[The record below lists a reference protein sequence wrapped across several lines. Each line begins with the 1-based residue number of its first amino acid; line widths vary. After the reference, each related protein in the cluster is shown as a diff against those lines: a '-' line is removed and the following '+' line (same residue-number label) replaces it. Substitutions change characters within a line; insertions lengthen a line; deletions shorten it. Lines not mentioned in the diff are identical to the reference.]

1 MPESTPPAVPLS
13 DAQVSALLYEW
24 MHLAGL
30 LRKVNKTNGEG
41 RWICHCCGSF
51 NRPPQGT
58 DFPGINWAWQQFHP
72 SIKTIP
78 KENGVIIPDKAGALL
93 LSWNEG

>member
-1 MPESTPPAVPLS
+1 MPESTPPAAPLS
-13 DAQVSALLYEW
+13 DAKVSALLYEW
-24 MHLAGL
+24 MDLTSL
-30 LRKVNKTNGEG
+30 LKKVGKTNGDG
-41 RWICHCCGSF
+41 GGICHCCGSF
-51 NRPPQGT
+51 NKPPHEPQHQGI
-58 DFPGINWAWQQFHP
+58 FWAWQRFHP